1 LVKYARIL
9 NIFAKKIKTMKR
21 LLLVILVLGF
31 STIFLNSCQNKPT
44 ESKIKYAFLFIGD
57 GMGQAEINT
66 AQAYEMAINQKIG
79 FKPLTFTQFPSV
91 GWVTTYA
98 NNRFITGSAAAGTAL
113 ATGYKTNIGRI
124 SMNPDATESYES
136 IAELAKKQGF
146 KTGIITSV
154 SIDHATPAVF
164 YAHQPSRNNYFE
176 IGMQL
181 ANSNMDFFGGGGF
194 KDPVRVIN
202 NDTLNVVKKAIE
214 NGFTVVNTME
224 AFKSLKP
231 GSGKVIAIAPRLAGD
246 AAMPYVIDGNEGNPS
261 LADFTQKA
269 IELLQDG
276 NGFFMMVEGG
286 KIDWAGHGND
296 AAANIHETLAFDEAI
311 AVAKAF
317 YDQHPKETLI
327 VVTADHETG
336 GLALGN
342 GGMEYNSNLK
352 ALEYQ
357 HMSAEKFDLELI
369 HYCKQ
374 LSSDNEKAFAGLMK
388 LVGDAFGLGDTT
400 KIKLSSNEV
409 EKVKQLFNDN
419 IYSHVDK
426 GTEPSEANYQAITF
440 HLLRLISN
448 KSGLGWTSHAHTGIN
463 VPVYAIGPGSQ
474 LFEGIIDNTE
484 IPKKMEKLMMIQ
496 E

>member
-1 LVKYARIL
+1 
-9 NIFAKKIKTMKR
+9 
-21 LLLVILVLGF
+21 
-31 STIFLNSCQNKPT
+31 
-44 ESKIKYAFLFIGD
+44 
-57 GMGQAEINT
+57 MGQAEINT

-79 FKPLTFTQFPSV
+79 FKPLTFTQFPSM
-91 GWVTTYA
+91 GWVSTYSHD
-98 NNRFITGSAAAGTAL
+98 RFITGSAAAGTAL

-124 SMNPDATESYES
+124 SMNPDGTQPLES
-136 IAELAKKQGF
+136 IAEWAKKQGF

-154 SIDHATPAVF
+154 SIDHATPSVF
-164 YAHQPSRNNYFE
+164 YAHQPSRDNYFE

-194 KDPVRVIN
+194 KNPVKVINGDTIRVIR
-202 NDTLNVVKKAIE
+202 KAIE

-224 AFKSLKP
+224 KFKALKP

-269 IELLQDG
+269 IDLLQNG

-296 AAANIHETLAFDEAI
+296 AATNVHETLAFDEAV

-317 YDQHPKETLI
+317 YDQHPDETLI

-342 GGMEYNSNLK
+342 AGMEYNSNLK

-357 HMSAEKFDLELI
+357 HMSSENFNNKLVE
-369 HYCKQ
+369 
-374 LSSDNEKAFAGLMK
+374 FAHHLGVDQEADFSGLMQ
-388 LVGDAFGLGDTT
+388 LIGDEFGLGDTT
-400 KIKLSSNEV
+400 KIKLNSNEK
-409 EKVKQLFNDN
+409 ERISQLFNDN
-419 IYSHVDK
+419 IYSHIVG
-426 GTEPSEANYQAITF
+426 GTDPTEGNFQVITSY
-440 HLLRLISN
+440 LIRLMSN
-448 KSGLGWTSHAHTGIN
+448 KSGLGWTSYAHTGIN
-463 VPVYAIGPGSQ
+463 VPVYAIGPGSK
-474 LFEGIIDNTE
+474 LFEGMIDNTD
-484 IPKKMEKLMMIQ
+484 IPKNIEKLLLK
-496 E
+496 